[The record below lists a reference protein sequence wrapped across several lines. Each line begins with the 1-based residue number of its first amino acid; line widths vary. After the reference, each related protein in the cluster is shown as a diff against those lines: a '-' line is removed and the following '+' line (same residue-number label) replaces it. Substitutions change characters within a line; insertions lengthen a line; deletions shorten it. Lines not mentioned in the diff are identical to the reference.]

1 VATIVCFYAI
11 LGHVHLVHNLLKF
24 VAFVGLIKMFEDVGS
39 RSFLVKL
46 LVQSYWIVVFIGV
59 LRFATV
65 ARVRRVGHVVFIG
78 VNVGR

>member
-1 VATIVCFYAI
+1 
-11 LGHVHLVHNLLKF
+11 
-24 VAFVGLIKMFEDVGS
+24 MFEDVGS